1 MANVFSITI
10 TAVDRATAVA
20 QKVNRS
26 IAQITKPIADVR
38 ASVSAFS
45 KETGMDKLG
54 RSIQKVG
61 IFATESARRVASIAP
76 PLAALTSIGTIAGV
90 AALAHS
96 WGRNAI
102 QIRNTASVIG
112 ISTTQ
117 LQEYQGAAR
126 LAGLSSDAMTDGLK
140 AVGSA
145 FEDASAGRDT
155 FVAGVLADKGIGIHR
170 LQSGAIDTVR
180 ALHDVADAASKITNA
195 QAREKF
201 LDIFGLGG
209 LSPMLARGGAA
220 LDAYVAKFR
229 SLNAVMSP
237 AQIAQGERYNEAMV
251 ALDAS
256 VDKLK
261 NSVGASLAPALARV
275 ADRLAPIA
283 DKYGPKIAHWI
294 ETTDWEGK
302 AKSIGSYVDA
312 LGGVKAVAAVIAA
325 ITFAGPLAS
334 IVKLV
339 EQATKLV
346 GLLGTIAL
354 TTGPGG
360 AAAVAAG
367 GLIAES
373 SRASALDRSIHRQS
387 GETESQRD
395 QRVAEAIAGG
405 VVTPDAGHTR
415 AGAWTGWNRW
425 WSNLFGGSDKGTP
438 TEQPSQP
445 QSNAGK
451 PPLVGQTPVAQ
462 PSQAI
467 ANPASAAGA
476 RVPLGIRNNNPLNM
490 TANGQERVYTTP
502 EEGIADAVANLQRN
516 YQGLTIAQI
525 QDKWTGGTRTG
536 NTPEQIANYTRL
548 MTQATGLAANA
559 VPDLSDPR
567 VVSSLVS
574 GMIRAENGQ
583 MPYTAPQ
590 IGAAT
595 LLGMQRA
602 GAPRP
607 ADDARFAAT
616 PSAPQAQGVDAG
628 SGLKVASI
636 GGKVEVNVRFA
647 NPPKGMTASVKT
659 HGNVVASTN
668 IGRSGLLG
676 ASV

>member
-283 DKYGPKIAHWI
+283 DKYGPKIAQWI

-312 LGGVKAVAAVIAA
+312 LGGVKAVAAAIAA

-339 EQATKLV
+339 AQATKLV

-367 GLIAES
+367 GLIAER

-548 MTQATGLAANA
+548 MTQATGLTANA

-602 GAPRP
+602 GVPRP

-616 PSAPQAQGVDAG
+616 SSAPQAQGVDAG
-628 SGLKVASI
+628 GGLKVASI

-647 NPPKGMTASVKT
+647 NAPKGMTASVKT